1 MLEFR
6 ARSVAHDLK
15 FVRTYLCPDIKTAIS
30 KTFDNQISAQ
40 VRPGRS
46 YTWNLKRDIFI
57 LNTQDFWILKKVR
70 YGLNTKLFDGMLS
83 GTQYFQKL
91 IRGWTTSLKGWCSKL
106 VWNRHEYSPGPGSSS
121 LSLTQD

>member
-6 ARSVAHDLK
+6 TRSVTHDLK
-15 FVRTYLCPDIKTAIS
+15 FVQTYLCPDIKTTIS

-57 LNTQDFWILKKVR
+57 LNTQDSGILKKVR
-70 YGLNTKLFDGMLS
+70 YGLNTKVFDE
-83 GTQYFQKL
+83 
-91 IRGWTTSLKGWCSKL
+91 C
-106 VWNRHEYSPGPGSSS
+106 
-121 LSLTQD
+121 

>member
-6 ARSVAHDLK
+6 AGTVAHDLK

-46 YTWNLKRDIFI
+46 YT
-57 LNTQDFWILKKVR
+57 
-70 YGLNTKLFDGMLS
+70 
-83 GTQYFQKL
+83 
-91 IRGWTTSLKGWCSKL
+91 
-106 VWNRHEYSPGPGSSS
+106 
-121 LSLTQD
+121 